1 MRKLNFL
8 FYLLIF
14 FACSSAVEK
23 INGDFQVEWRL
34 DKNQFGTNASHQ
46 ATFIFQNDSDQTL
59 TSGWKLYFNSVFL
72 DVNARVLDDHF
83 QIRHLAGDF
92 FVLAGNDEESPALK
106 PGQKLEISYTSTTP
120 FFKNSHA
127 PEGLILVKSN
137 GSMTEI
143 RDFKKSELTVDQL
156 DKAVGKQGII
166 IPTAERIYKKNEIIS
181 ELPNEEIPPF
191 LPIPKSWKYLGEPL
205 RIKNAGLGVLGDKVF
220 EQAAKTVTQQIQV
233 GYKPENDRSVKP
245 IQIRI
250 AKKESIPAEGYHLEI
265 RDQRVLILASDPK
278 GAFYGVQSF
287 LALMPADF
295 WEKPSNEILLPQ
307 IEIDDVPDYAYRGFF
322 LDVARNFIPKESI
335 FKLLDLM
342 AFYKLNK
349 FHFNLANDEGWRIEI
364 PGLPELTDYASK
376 RGVSEDESDML
387 WPFYGSGASADNKMG
402 TGFYTVEDF
411 KEIIQYAD
419 ERFIEI
425 IPEIGVPAHSRAA
438 IKAMEKRFEK
448 YKKSGNEEDGLKY
461 RLIDPDDNS
470 VYLSAQNFRD
480 NTICVCQ
487 ESTYSFYEKVVLEI
501 KKMYE
506 SNQIPLKTWHTGG
519 DEVPKGVWTDSPV
532 CDQFLEE
539 NPDWPQS
546 ELLDYFRSRIEGFL
560 KNEGIQL
567 AGWEEVG
574 LKESQG
580 EIIPNERFANQ
591 DWMLYAW
598 NSVPG
603 WGGEDRAYQL
613 ANAGYP
619 VIISSSANF
628 YFDLAYDWDP
638 REPGHV
644 WSGVSDVYQAWKTV
658 PRQLYL
664 SHDLTIDGI
673 PWPWEGQKSRFVE
686 LTPVGKRNIIGVQG
700 QLWTETI
707 RSVEMMEYY
716 LFPKMLGLV
725 ERAWNGDPNWSNLT
739 DRTTQL
745 QKRNEEWNEF
755 SNVLGQKEIP
765 RLEAIFGGVNLRIPT
780 PGLKKVGEEI
790 WANVENPGL
799 EIRWTSDGSIPSQ
812 ESNLYTEKIPF
823 QEGLK
828 FRAFGPKGSA
838 SKVSSLD

>member
-14 FACSSAVEK
+14 LACSSSVQKE
-23 INGDFQVEWRL
+23 NEDFHVEWRL
-34 DKNQFGTNASHQ
+34 DENQIGTTTSHQ
-46 ATFIFQNDSDQTL
+46 ATFILKNDSDQAIA
-59 TSGWKLYFNSVFL
+59 SGWKLYFNTVFL
-72 DVNARVLDDHF
+72 DINAKVLDDRF
-83 QIRHLAGDF
+83 QIKHLAGDF
-92 FVLAGNDEESPALK
+92 FVLLGKDADSPALK
-106 PGQKLEISYTSTTP
+106 PGQKLEISYTSNTP
-120 FFKNSHA
+120 FLKNNHA
-127 PEGLILVKSN
+127 PEGLILVEST
-137 GSMTEI
+137 GSHTEI
-143 RDFKKSELTVDQL
+143 RDFKKSVLTVDQL
-156 DKAVGKQGII
+156 AKAVGDRGLI

-181 ELPNEEIPPF
+181 ELPSQEIPPF

-205 RIKNAGLGVLGDKVF
+205 RIKNAGLGVLGDKEF

-265 RDQRVLILASDPK
+265 RDQRVLILASDPQ

-307 IEIDDVPDYAYRGFF
+307 IEIDDAPDYRYRGFF
-322 LDVARNFIPKESI
+322 LDVARNFIPKESV
-335 FKLLDLM
+335 FKILDLM

-376 RGVSEDESDML
+376 RGFSEDESAML
-387 WPFYGSGASADNKMG
+387 WPFYGSGASANSKMG

-411 KEIIQYAD
+411 KEILQYAN
-419 ERFIEI
+419 ERFIEV

-438 IKAMEKRFEK
+438 IKAMEKRYDK
-448 YKKSGNEEDGLKY
+448 LMRSGNEEEGLKY
-461 RLIDPDDNS
+461 RLIDPQDKS
-470 VYLSAQNFRD
+470 QYLSAQNFRD
-480 NTICVCQ
+480 NTVCVCQ
-487 ESTYSFYEKVVLEI
+487 ESTYAFYEKVVLEI
-501 KKMYE
+501 KDLYE
-506 SNQIPLKTWHTGG
+506 QENLTLKTWHTGG
-519 DEVPKGVWTDSPV
+519 DEVPRNVWTDSPE
-532 CDQFLEE
+532 CEEFLKGKNGLNQEDLG
-539 NPDWPQS
+539 N
-546 ELLDYFRSRIEGFL
+546 YFRSRVGDFL

-574 LKESQG
+574 LKESEG

-598 NSVPG
+598 NSVPS

-613 ANAGYP
+613 ANAGYQ
-619 VIISSSANF
+619 VIISSSANL

-638 REPGHV
+638 REPGHI

-658 PRQLYL
+658 PGKLYL
-664 SHDLTIDGI
+664 SHDQTVEGET
-673 PWPWEGQKSRFVE
+673 WSWEDQKSRFAE
-686 LTPVGKRNIIGVQG
+686 LTPEGKQNIIGVQG

-725 ERAWNGDPNWSNLT
+725 ERAWNGDPSWSKMT
-739 DRTTQL
+739 DQITQL
-745 QKRNEEWNEF
+745 QKREEEWNEF

-765 RLEAIFGGVNLRIPT
+765 RLESIFGGVNLRIPA
-780 PGLKKVGEEI
+780 PGLQRMGDEI
-790 WANVENPGL
+790 RANVEYPGL
-799 EIRWTSDGSIPSQ
+799 EIRWTTDRSIPTK

-823 QEGLK
+823 QKGLK
-828 FRAFGPKGSA
+828 FRVFSPKGNA